1 MNKETEKILA
11 EAAGSEDGDEKLE
24 LDRLRREKSLNSNL
38 EAELRVLMSLF
49 PELTADEI
57 PDEVFENTDN
67 GKGLAA
73 QYALWYLTD
82 KKQKEE
88 TQKTNEKNARSA
100 PPDIEGAGDEAFFTP
115 EMVRTM
121 SDKDVRRHYK
131 AIMKS
136 MEKWND
142 K

>member
-1 MNKETEKILA
+1 MNEETKKILA
-11 EAAGSEDGDEKLE
+11 QAEGRGEDDEKLE
-24 LDRLRREKSLNSNL
+24 LDQLRKDKSLKANL
-38 EAELRVLMSLF
+38 EAELKILMSLF

-57 PDEVFENTDN
+57 PDEVFQNTDN

-88 TQKTNEKNARSA
+88 TQKTNEKNAKSA
-100 PPDIEGAGDEAFFTP
+100 PPDIEGAGEETFFTP

-136 MEKWND
+136 MEKWTD